1 MIVTSHRKGWKI
13 INQRS
18 LGLLA
23 AMLAYQYDI
32 DLPNDIMVPTLIAIA
47 EHDDGAAETQQSKNL
62 TEAGAPRHFT
72 IEDGKKKTDIKQK
85 LSVMELATAK
95 SQLNAL
101 LTSMHIDF
109 VFGEEERA
117 KDENLKNF
125 LKEQVINRRNIL
137 KALSIDQNYADRL
150 YRFVEWCDAFSL
162 LICMD
167 KIQPEG
173 RKMEISEGPDGV
185 VNQTFYK
192 AKNVISVEPWVF
204 KNDTFQAFYEYK
216 IIEQLQFSSIE
227 EFNEVCEKTPVQREE
242 FTFSK

>member
-18 LGLLA
+18 HGLLA

-32 DLPNDIMVPTLIAIA
+32 NLPNDIMVPTLIAIA

-109 VFGEEERA
+109 VFGEEERE
-117 KDENLKNF
+117 KDENLKSF
-125 LKEQVINRRNIL
+125 LKEQVKNRRNIL
-137 KALSIDQNYADRL
+137 KSLSIDQNYADRL

-192 AKNVISVEPWVF
+192 DKNVISVEPWVF
-204 KNDTFQAFYEYK
+204 KNDTFKAFYEYK

-227 EFNEVCEKTPVQREE
+227 EFNEVCEKTSVQREE
-242 FTFSK
+242 FTFTK